1 MPQYALAPRE
11 AVPADVVGGTACRRR
26 VYAALFRVD
35 RPLVSRDAVCGE
47 NYRILETSALGAS
60 VPPVSE

>member
-1 MPQYALAPRE
+1 MPQYALVPRE

-47 NYRILETSALGAS
+47 GYHILEKSALGSAG
-60 VPPVSE
+60 VTGI